1 MSAWMAGLLKPLFS
15 KRYAMSEYLHLPFAV
30 GLLIAV
36 GWTTLFSLTN
46 KPAIRGF
53 RNLGILASYISAV
66 VSPFVAGWCPALV
79 TWAVFGVAGGL
90 LYIAWEMLERR
101 HAGPSRRDPGVSL
114 APLIHS
120 LFLWP
125 IMVPE
130 AVEYAL
136 ADLGILRAPPS
147 APTQGIAQPGAAPTG
162 DPATPLVESGATQG
176 PPSVN

>member
-1 MSAWMAGLLKPLFS
+1 MSQ
-15 KRYAMSEYLHLPFAV
+15 YLHFPFAV
-30 GLLIAV
+30 ALLIAV
-36 GWTTLFSLTN
+36 GWTTLFSLSN
-46 KPAIRGF
+46 KLPIRGF
-53 RNLGILASYISAV
+53 RNLGILASYVLVIV
-66 VSPFVAGWCPALV
+66 FLFVAGWRLALV

-101 HAGPSRRDPGVSL
+101 HAAGGQQEPGGSL
-114 APLIHS
+114 APLIHG

-136 ADLGILRAPPS
+136 ADLGILPVPPS
-147 APTQGIAQPGAAPTG
+147 APAPGTAQPGAAPDG
-162 DPATPLVESGATQG
+162 DPATPLVNSGVTQG

>member
-1 MSAWMAGLLKPLFS
+1 MSQ
-15 KRYAMSEYLHLPFAV
+15 YLHFPFAV
-30 GLLIAV
+30 VLLIAA

-46 KPAIRGF
+46 KPAVRGF
-53 RNLGILASYISAV
+53 RNLGLLASYISAV
-66 VSPFVAGWCPALV
+66 VFPFVAGWCSALV

-101 HAGPSRRDPGVSL
+101 HAGPGRQDPGISL
-114 APLIHS
+114 SPLIHG

-147 APTQGIAQPGAAPTG
+147 APTQTMADPGAAPNG
-162 DPATPLVESGATQG
+162 DPATPLVNSGSTQE
-176 PPSVN
+176 PPSVI

>member
-1 MSAWMAGLLKPLFS
+1 MSQ
-15 KRYAMSEYLHLPFAV
+15 YLHLPLAV
-30 GLLIAV
+30 TLLVAV

-53 RNLGILASYISAV
+53 RSLGLLACYILAIV
-66 VSPFVAGWCPALV
+66 FPFVAGWRLALV
-79 TWAVFGVAGGL
+79 TWAAFGVGGGL
-90 LYIAWEMLERR
+90 LYIAWEILDRR
-101 HAGPSRRDPGVSL
+101 HAAPSQRDPRVSL
-114 APLIHS
+114 APLIHG

-147 APTQGIAQPGAAPTG
+147 APTQGVAGPGTAPSGDAASS
-162 DPATPLVESGATQG
+162 LVDSGVRQG
-176 PPSVN
+176 PPSMS